1 LRQRDDKVFVGGFLQ
16 QAEDILA
23 VAAAGTERSGDLV
36 IVVDRQG
43 GIRMLDPAGWSLPAL
58 KAHYGAESLFKVERR
73 GETVRVEG
81 WESEQRCLLQ
91 RDTRKPRLADLPG
104 FSVVQSHTPFAA
116 LLPAA

>member
-1 LRQRDDKVFVGGFLQ
+1 VGAFLQ
-16 QAEDILA
+16 QAEEILA
-23 VAAAGTERSGDLV
+23 VAAAASDRSDDLM

-73 GETVRVEG
+73 GQTVRVEG

-91 RDTRKPRLADLPG
+91 RDLRRQHLSDLPG
-104 FSVVQSHTPFAA
+104 FPVALHTMPVAA
-116 LLPAA
+116 LLPVA